1 MAMHEGSIRP
11 KVIGKI
17 VEVFRE
23 AAKANS
29 GYLLEHLGIK
39 PTSIRP
45 SILGLETHDIRRLE
59 LPLIDVIDDRE
70 TERSLLFGQKTS
82 TYKLE
87 PIIRLVFVV
96 AEPAAANPN
105 FLYDAVVRHMQ
116 AFKEVHAKNANL
128 ALMAEGSALWHMP
141 VIQTV
146 SDDRESLVQIASN
159 NAIIVED
166 QEIFK

>member
-1 MAMHEGSIRP
+1 MGSIRP
-11 KVIGKI
+11 KVIARI
-17 VEVFRE
+17 VQAFKD
-23 AAKANS
+23 AADVNS
-29 GYLLEHLGIK
+29 GYLLEHLSIK

-96 AEPAAANPN
+96 AEPPATNPN
-105 FLYDAVVRHMQ
+105 FQYEEVVRHMQ
-116 AFKEVHAKNANL
+116 AFKEVHARNANL
-128 ALMAEGSALWHMP
+128 SLSAEGSALWHMP